1 MATSFTIQEVRD
13 TAKMVELIQM
23 VKDEPKAVKS
33 LIAGFAEAEET
44 LSKAQE
50 VSDKESRA
58 RNLLQQAEEKEKANA
73 RKAEELATREAEAI
87 KLESTASDKDATVSS
102 IRAEVEGLKADYSK
116 KVRKVDQEIA
126 DARLAIDEAE
136 KATKKVT
143 GLENEIDRLKQVI
156 KEKDDKLA
164 AFKSLVG

>member
-1 MATSFTIQEVRD
+1 MATSFTIPEVRD
-13 TAKMVELIQM
+13 TARMVELIQM

-33 LIAGFAEAEET
+33 LIEGYAEAEAL

-50 VSDKESRA
+50 IQDMESRA
-58 RNLLQQAEEKEKANA
+58 RNILQQAEDKEKANA
-73 RKAEELATREAEAI
+73 RKANELAIREAEAI

-102 IRAEVEGLKADYSK
+102 IRAEVEGLKSDYSK
-116 KVRKVDQEIA
+116 KVRKVDQELK
-126 DARLAIDEAE
+126 DARLAIEEAE

-143 GLENEIDRLKQVI
+143 GLESEIDRLKQVI